1 MFQMEKELENLQKI
15 NTSLEL
21 QLVELKEKINATEK
35 EVESYEEKFLSGSN
49 VLRQIKVDVYTLYH
63 QISDFKKLKDGIK
76 VCFYV

>member
-1 MFQMEKELENLQKI
+1 MEKELENLQKI

-76 VCFYV
+76 VCYYI

>member
-1 MFQMEKELENLQKI
+1 MEKELENLQKI